1 VRGDSEFLKSLI
13 ALLAQHGGT
22 FTCQLSELQ
31 QLGLELSLQ
40 NLSSDNAAMFTLRL
54 GARIYY
60 VPATTTAAQETT
72 ECPTPTNQPSP
83 QPSHGPTISTENS
96 PSPKPRQGNL
106 RSVESELAA
115 VSSLNNRPPQPSPT
129 PSPDEEELTS
139 LPSQQHRP
147 VVRSDLDLYLLE
159 QRQVTKRTAQ
169 ATWQAQEL
177 RDATRQYPWET
188 RKPS

>member
-1 VRGDSEFLKSLI
+1 MNSEFLKSLI

-40 NLSSDNAAMFTLRL
+40 NLSSDNAAMLTLRL

-60 VPATTTAAQETT
+60 VPAKEAT
-72 ECPTPTNQPSP
+72 ECPTPTNQTS
-83 QPSHGPTISTENS
+83 QPTGPIEPIETLPE
-96 PSPKPRQGNL
+96 
-106 RSVESELAA
+106 VLAA
-115 VSSLNNRPPQPSPT
+115 RTLNNHLPQ
-129 PSPDEEELTS
+129 
-139 LPSQQHRP
+139 SQQPVSPHRP

-159 QRQVTKRTAQ
+159 QSQATKRTTQ
-169 ATWQAQEL
+169 SQRQAQEL

-188 RKPS
+188 RKQ